1 MAAVADY
8 SIVTDNQVTISAPD
22 HHDFPFVVDPQV
34 NVGNSSVLSY
44 MVEPAASGVNYTIT
58 IFPGA
63 AATGTEVETRPLAAE
78 IAHVRQEVI
87 QGHVLHP
94 GTATLRIEANSGQAT
109 FSDIV
114 LMYQS
119 TTP

>member
-8 SIVTDNQVTISAPD
+8 SIVSDNPVTIPPGQ
-22 HHDFPFVVDPQV
+22 HDFPFAVDSQV

-44 MVEPAASGVNYTIT
+44 MVEPGASGVNYTIT

-63 AATGTEVETRPLAAE
+63 AATGTAVETRPLAAE

-87 QGHVLHP
+87 QGSVLHP
-94 GTATLRIEANSGQAT
+94 GANTLRIEVNSGKAT

-119 TTP
+119 NTP